1 MQKNNTLKGLLA
13 VSAVA
18 AMFSAV
24 GVHAQT
30 SLSSNPSQ
38 TGTSSAGQPNTSGKT
53 TREGTIDNTN
63 STGME
68 NRTKLMHGTGASGM
82 AGQNAAGSSSGM
94 SGQSSGSASSAG
106 MAGQNAT
113 SSSSSMGA
121 SGAGQ
126 AAAGGAAATGAKLSA
141 SDQKAVKDM
150 AMADMAEVETGKLA
164 LSKTQNSDVKAFA
177 QQMVDDHG
185 QALAK
190 VQALAQA
197 RGVTLPTELDAK
209 HKTMSAKLEKL
220 SGDAFDK
227 AYMANAGVKDHK
239 DTKSK
244 LTSAAKKIKD
254 ADVKALADQHMPVV
268 EQHLKSAQQMN
279 MAKSGTTA
287 GK

>member
-1 MQKNNTLKGLLA
+1 MQNKNTLKGLLA

-30 SLSSNPSQ
+30 AAVSQTPSQ
-38 TGTSSAGQPNTSGKT
+38 TGTSSTGKQNTAGKT

-68 NRTKLMHGTGASGM
+68 NRTRQMGA
-82 AGQNAAGSSSGM
+82 
-94 SGQSSGSASSAG
+94 AG
-106 MAGQNAT
+106 MAGHGAAGMTDKGAT
-113 SSSSSMGA
+113 SSMGA

-126 AAAGGAAATGAKLSA
+126 SAAGAAAGSAKLSA
-141 SDQKAVKDM
+141 ADEKAVKDM
-150 AMADMAEVETGKLA
+150 GMADMAEVETGKLA
-164 LSKTQNSDVKAFA
+164 LSKSQNADVKAFA

-185 QALAK
+185 QALSK

-197 RGVTLPTELDAK
+197 RGMTLPTELDAK
-209 HKTMSAKLEKL
+209 HKAMSAKLEKL

-227 AYMANAGVKDHK
+227 AYMAGAGVKDHK
-239 DTKSK
+239 ATKAK
-244 LTSAAKKIKD
+244 LTSDAKKIKD

-268 EQHLKSAQQMN
+268 EQHLKSAEQMH
-279 MAKSGTTA
+279 MAKSGTAA

>member
-1 MQKNNTLKGLLA
+1 MQKNKTLKGLLA

-18 AMFSAV
+18 AMFTAV

-30 SLSSNPSQ
+30 AAVSQTPTQ
-38 TGTSSAGQPNTSGKT
+38 TGTSSTPGKQNTSGKT

-68 NRTKLMHGTGASGM
+68 NRASQ
-82 AGQNAAGSSSGM
+82 AGAAGMTGHGASGM
-94 SGQSSGSASSAG
+94 SGQSS
-106 MAGQNAT
+106 T
-113 SSSSSMGA
+113 SSSMGA

-126 AAAGGAAATGAKLSA
+126 AAAGAPASGAKLSA
-141 SDQKAVKDM
+141 SDEKAVKDM

-164 LSKTQNSDVKAFA
+164 LNKSQNAEVKAFA

-185 QALAK
+185 QALSK

-209 HKTMSAKLEKL
+209 HKAMSAKLEKL

-227 AYMANAGVKDHK
+227 AYMAGAGVKDHK
-239 DTKSK
+239 DTKAK
-244 LTSAAKKIKD
+244 LTSAARKIKD

-268 EQHLKSAQQMN
+268 EQHLKSAQQMH
-279 MAKSGTTA
+279 MAKSGTAA

>member
-38 TGTSSAGQPNTSGKT
+38 TGTSSTGQPNTSGKT
-53 TREGTIDNTN
+53 THEGTIDNTN

-68 NRTKLMHGTGASGM
+68 NRNKQMHGAGASGM
-82 AGQNAAGSSSGM
+82 SDQRA
-94 SGQSSGSASSAG
+94 GSASP
-106 MAGQNAT
+106 
-113 SSSSSMGA
+113 SMGA

-126 AAAGGAAATGAKLSA
+126 SAAGGAAAGAKLNA
-141 SDQKAVKDM
+141 SDEKAVKDM

-164 LSKTQNSDVKAFA
+164 LSKSQNSDVKAFA

-185 QALAK
+185 QALTK

-209 HKTMSAKLEKL
+209 HKAMSAKLEKM

-244 LTSAAKKIKD
+244 LTSDAKKIKD
-254 ADVKALADQHMPVV
+254 PDVKALADQHMPVV
-268 EQHLKSAQQMN
+268 EQHLKSAQQMH